1 MYLIGLRRRENINM
15 KLRMTGSEQL
25 EGWWLSAD
33 GPHPT
38 PSHHPKPLPPPTL
51 RTPFQVFLVLPEPE
65 LPLRVGEGAE
75 HRLLTH
81 LESPGE
87 ANPRSTGQIH
97 NLPVGEQQGL
107 HKSSPGGSE
116 GKESACNAGD
126 LG

>member
-1 MYLIGLRRRENINM
+1 MAFCGG
-15 KLRMTGSEQL
+15 TP
-25 EGWWLSAD
+25 
-33 GPHPT
+33 PHPQSPPQAST
-38 PSHHPKPLPPPTL
+38 SPDTKNPLP
-51 RTPFQVFLVLPEPE
+51 VFLVLPEPE

-87 ANPRSTGQIH
+87 ANPRSTGQVH

>member
-1 MYLIGLRRRENINM
+1 M
-15 KLRMTGSEQL
+15 
-25 EGWWLSAD
+25 
-33 GPHPT
+33 
-38 PSHHPKPLPPPTL
+38 
-51 RTPFQVFLVLPEPE
+51 FLVLPGLPE
-65 LPLRVGEGAE
+65 LPLQVGEGAE

-87 ANPRSTGQIH
+87 ANPPSTGQVH

-107 HKSSPGGSE
+107 HKRSPGGSE